1 MNEYNILNEIE
12 WHDGV
17 FLESRLSCK
26 DGSVDLTVLVII
38 YKDNKRRELN
48 VEFINIENLT
58 MTMDVVELNDNRNAG
73 NISNGYV
80 KKFSNNSKY
89 KFFLYCTDGY
99 INLTFK
105 NEKVIF
111 N

>member
-1 MNEYNILNEIE
+1 MDNFEIVLIKNDENILVADSVEVAKNL
-12 WHDGV
+12 GV
-17 FLESRLSCK
+17 EHKSLLRK
-26 DGSVDLTVLVII
+26 ID
-38 YKDNKRRELN
+38 
-48 VEFINIENLT
+48 
-58 MTMDVVELNDNRNAG
+58 
-73 NISNGYV
+73 GYV

-105 NEKVIF
+105 NAKVIF